1 MNTFKTPFLI
11 IVAISFLVL
20 ATNAQNAQQ
29 DYLNTH
35 NTARAQVGVANVVWD
50 TVVAAYATNYANAR
64 KVDCSLTPSTGG
76 SYGENL
82 ANGNNALFT
91 GVAAVNLW
99 VNEKPYYNYTA
110 NACIGAQQCKH
121 YTQVVWSNSVKIGC
135 ARVLCNNGG
144 YFVGC
149 NYDASAALKSRKI
162 TASVRQTRGL
172 GASAACGQLRN
183 KFQKSPSLATA
194 EGEVI
199 EARLRSED
207 FDNSCIGFA
216 FTYICDACVGL

>member
-149 NYDASAALKSRKI
+149 NYDASDIEINRERPCKKAVLAFAAALKSRKI

-183 KFQKSPSLATA
+183 KFQKSPSLAT
-194 EGEVI
+194 G
-199 EARLRSED
+199 RLCSTL
-207 FDNSCIGFA
+207 I
-216 FTYICDACVGL
+216 